1 MLAFFVL
8 QKVRRNELAKE
19 MVLVPVSVLID
30 CVCVLLGG
38 IMGATFKDRV
48 HERMKEPLNVIF
60 GICAIGI
67 GVYSFIKLHALP
79 PVILSLVMGAMIGE
93 FLDLD
98 ARVKRL
104 FLRIFDRFNFK
115 IHGDHDQYMNFY
127 VVVAVTFCASGTNIF
142 GAMNEGITGDMNILL
157 SKAAMDLFAGA
168 IFASSLGYAMNL
180 IVVPQFL
187 ILSSCFY
194 LARFIMHFITAE
206 MFADFLAV
214 GGLLTFAL
222 GLSIARI
229 KAINAVNL
237 LPALVIAMP
246 ISYFLGFF
254 L

>member
-1 MLAFFVL
+1 MLCFK
-8 QKVRRNELAKE
+8 KVRQGELVEE
-19 MVLVPVSVLID
+19 MLSVPVSVLID
-30 CVCVLLGG
+30 CMCVLLGG
-38 IMGATFKDRV
+38 IVGATFKDRV
-48 HERMKEPLNVIF
+48 HERIKEPLNVIF

-67 GVYSFIKLHALP
+67 GIYSFIKLHALP

-98 ARVKRL
+98 AKVKCF
-104 FLRIFDRFNFK
+104 FLRVFDHLNFK

-168 IFASSLGYAMNL
+168 IFASTLGYAMNL

-187 ILSSCFY
+187 ILSACFY
-194 LARFIMHFITAE
+194 LARFIMHFITTE

-229 KAINAVNL
+229 KTINAVNL

-246 ISYFLGFF
+246 VSYLLGLFI
-254 L
+254 